1 MRHTISLIA
10 AMDRNRVIGLE
21 GTLPW
26 HLPNDLKWF
35 KRCTLGKP
43 VLMGRHTW
51 ESIGRPLPERH
62 NIVLT
67 TNAEFSAE
75 GATVVHSLEQ
85 ALDAAG
91 DAEEVMVIGG
101 GVLFAETIALAS
113 RLYLTVVHGEFAG
126 DTWFPFFASD
136 DWQETFSEHHEPDE
150 KNAYPYTFLIWE
162 HVGN

>member
-21 GTLPW
+21 GDLPW

-43 VLMGRHTW
+43 VLMGRRTW
-51 ESIGRPLPERH
+51 ESIGRPLPERR

-67 TNAEFSAE
+67 TNAEFTAE

-101 GVLFAETIALAS
+101 GVLFAETITFAS
-113 RLYLTVVHGEFAG
+113 RLYLTVVDGEFSG

-136 DWQETFSEHHEPDE
+136 DWQETFCEHHEPDE
-150 KNAYPYTFLIWE
+150 KNPYPYTFLIWE